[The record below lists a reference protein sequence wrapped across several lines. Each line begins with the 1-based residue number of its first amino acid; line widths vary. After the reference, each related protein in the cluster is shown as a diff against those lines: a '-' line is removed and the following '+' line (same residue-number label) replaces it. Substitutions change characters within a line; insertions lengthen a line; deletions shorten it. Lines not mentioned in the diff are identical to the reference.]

1 MFCEVLL
8 PNMLTFSLKS
18 RSRLSNIVNLVNV
31 SRETSKILLK
41 CSLLNISFTHFFTYL
56 SKIDAAAGVIPGNSL
71 ASFMLLGWCFASS
84 SLISLDRP
92 EHFL

>member
-1 MFCEVLL
+1 MLL
-8 PNMLTFSLKS
+8 PNIFMFSLKS
-18 RSRLSNIVNLVNV
+18 RSSLSNAVSLFNV
-31 SRETSKILLK
+31 SRETLKISLK
-41 CSLLNISFTHFFTYL
+41 CSLLNNSLTHFFTYL

-71 ASFMLLGWCFASS
+71 ASFMLFGWCLAKS